1 MMKPAAAAIALLC
14 VAACNQRAS
23 VLDRDVL
30 VTAPSYSQVPPVPT
44 VSSLSIQ
51 INPGAVWTGSTT
63 SGSVVLNNPADGAS
77 VLTISATSGVVD
89 VSPTQVLVPAGT
101 RLVNFNVAARS
112 VPSDTNV
119 TIVAS
124 MNGASVS
131 TGLLIWTVL
140 PTFFSYASD
149 ATARIDPGGFARF
162 TPQNSTIEAYC
173 YRSQIHGWVVPP
185 PGSAFSYWAFSF
197 GAPDGQALRAGV
209 YQSSSTD
216 SRGTNF
222 HVARIQEPTIQCNA
236 QGRFTVREIEFGPP
250 PSQEVRR
257 LWVTF
262 EQSCLGSA
270 GLLRGDLRLTN
281 VRPLA
286 DATPSSCFR

>member
-1 MMKPAAAAIALLC
+1 MRKQAFALIALLFI
-14 VAACNQRAS
+14 AACNQRS
-23 VLDRDVL
+23 PVLDRDVL
-30 VTAPSYSQVPPVPT
+30 VTAPSYSQVPAVPT

-63 SGSVVLNNPADGAS
+63 SGSVALNNPADGGS

-89 VSPTQVLVPAGT
+89 VSPTQLVVPAGT

-112 VPSDTNV
+112 VSSDTNV

-124 MNGASVS
+124 MNGASAS
-131 TGLLIWTVL
+131 TGLAIWTAL
-140 PTFFSYASD
+140 PTFFSYVSD
-149 ATARIDPGGFARF
+149 ATARLDPGGFARF

-173 YRSQIHGWVVPP
+173 YRSRILGWVVPP
-185 PGSAFSYWAFSF
+185 PGSAFAYWAFSF

-216 SRGTNF
+216 TRGT
-222 HVARIQEPTIQCNA
+222 HLSVVRIQEPTVQCNA
-236 QGRFTVREIEFGPP
+236 LGRFTVREIEFGPP

-257 LWVTF
+257 FWVTF
-262 EQSCLGSA
+262 EQSCPGSA

>member
-1 MMKPAAAAIALLC
+1 MTKQSFVAIALLC
-14 VAACNQRAS
+14 VAACNQRTS
-23 VLDRDVL
+23 VLDREVL

-51 INPGAVWTGSTT
+51 LNPGAVWAGATI
-63 SGSVVLNNPADGAS
+63 SGSVVLDSPADGVS
-77 VLTISATSGVVD
+77 RLTISATSGVID
-89 VSPTQVLVPAGT
+89 VSPAQVIVPAGT

-124 MNGASVS
+124 MNGALAS
-131 TGLLIWTVL
+131 TSLAVWTAL
-140 PTFFSYASD
+140 PTFFSYVSD

-162 TPQNSTIEAYC
+162 TPQNATIEAYC

-185 PGSAFSYWAFSF
+185 PGSPFAYWAFTF
-197 GAPDGQALRAGV
+197 GAPDGQPLRTGV

-216 SRGTNF
+216 SKATNF
-222 HVARIQEPTIQCNA
+222 HVARIQEPTVQCNA
-236 QGRFTVREIEFGPP
+236 QGRFTVLEIELAPS

-257 LWVTF
+257 FWVTF
-262 EQSCLGSA
+262 EQTCLGSA
-270 GLLRGDLRLTN
+270 GVLRGDLRLTS

-286 DATPSSCFR
+286 DATPSTCFK

>member
-1 MMKPAAAAIALLC
+1 VTRTAAAVIALLC
-14 VAACNQRAS
+14 IAACNQRAG

-51 INPGAVWTGSTT
+51 LNPGVVWTGSTT
-63 SGSVVLNNPADGAS
+63 TGSVVLNSPADGGS
-77 VLTISATSGVVD
+77 VLTISATGGAID
-89 VSPTQVLVPAGT
+89 VSPSQVIVPAGT
-101 RLVNFNVAARS
+101 RLVNFNVTARS

-124 MNGASVS
+124 MNGAFAAANLAV
-131 TGLLIWTVL
+131 WTVL

-162 TPQNSTIEAYC
+162 TPPGSTIEAYC

-185 PGSAFSYWAFSF
+185 PGSAFAYWAFSF
-197 GAPDGQALRAGV
+197 GAPDGQPLRAGV
-209 YQSSSTD
+209 YQSSSSD
-216 SRGTNF
+216 SKGTNL
-222 HVARIQEPTIQCNA
+222 HVARIQEPTVQCNA
-236 QGRFTVREIEFGPP
+236 QGRFTVREIELAPS

-257 LWVTF
+257 FWVTF
-262 EQSCLGSA
+262 EQTCLGSA
-270 GLLRGDLRLTN
+270 GVLRGDLRLTS